1 MKTQKLTPKQQAF
14 VGEYLIDLNA
24 TAAYKRA
31 GYAAKGHAAETN
43 AARLLSKAEV
53 QAAIASAMAAR
64 GERTRMTADHVLQL
78 AEAMLMADVNALI
91 SYQHRCC
98 RHCWGM
104 GHAYQWKNERELA
117 LAIHA
122 HVRAMAAAK
131 KAKAPPEAWP
141 LPPDES
147 GGLGFDPRRA
157 PHQECPECFGEG
169 IQHEVVADTRN
180 LPPEVRALYTG
191 LKRTKEGFEIKTQS
205 KDKLLELMFR
215 HHGLLNDKLEL
226 SRPKVRVKDMTGR
239 KPKD

>member
-14 VGEYLIDLNA
+14 VDEYLVDLC
-24 TAAYKRA
+24 AAAAARRA
-31 GYAAKGHAAETN
+31 GYSERTARQQGD
-43 AARLLSKAEV
+43 RLLTNVAV
-53 QAAIASAMAAR
+53 QAAIASAMKAR

-98 RHCWGM
+98 RHCWGI

-117 LAIHA
+117 LARQAHA
-122 HVRAMAAAK
+122 RALAAAV
-131 KAKAPPEAWP
+131 KAKVPPDARP
-141 LPPDES
+141 APPDES
-147 GGLGFDPRRA
+147 GGLGFDPRTA
-157 PHQECPECFGEG
+157 PHPKCPECFGEG

-180 LPPEVRALYTG
+180 LPPAVRALYTG

-239 KPKD
+239 KPKKD